1 MKKKSESKP
10 SEFTLAVIAQIK
22 RIPAGK
28 VATYGQI
35 ARLAGNAHG
44 ARGVVWILNSSS
56 KKHRLP
62 WQRVLNAKGQIGFS
76 PGTVSFTRQKRLL
89 EAEGVEF
96 ATHTGVDLKVFQWK
110 KGLEN

>member
-1 MKKKSESKP
+1 MKKPEAKP
-10 SEFTLAVIAQIK
+10 SKFTLAVIAQVK
-22 RIPAGK
+22 KIPLGK

-56 KKHRLP
+56 KKHKLP
-62 WQRVLNAKGQIGFS
+62 WQRVLNAKGQIGF
-76 PGTVSFTRQKRLL
+76 PVGTAAFTRQKRLL

-96 ATHTGVDLKVFQWK
+96 ATYAAVDLKIFQWK
-110 KGLEN
+110 KN